1 MEYSISTSHL
11 GKRFGKET
19 AWAVNDLN
27 LQIEKGELYGLL
39 GVNGAG
45 KSTTIKMLSCLIKPT
60 TGDAFLEGHSI
71 IKDPQFVKSISDT
84 SPQESAVAANLT
96 VKENLALMVSIY
108 GQNKEEGSARI
119 EGLLSS
125 LGLKDVEN
133 KRAGK
138 LSGGFQR
145 RLSIAMALTSNP
157 KILFLDEPTLGLDVL
172 ARRELWKIILS
183 LKGKI
188 TIVLT
193 SHYLEEVEALADRVG
208 IISKGVLLEQGT
220 VKEILERN
228 NAKNLE
234 EAFIKAVGEGEL
246 L

>member
-1 MEYSISTSHL
+1 MEYAIETIHL
-11 GKRFGKET
+11 EKVFKKENT
-19 AWAVNDLN
+19 PAVKDLN
-27 LQIEKGELYGLL
+27 LKIKEGELYGLL

-60 TGDAFLEGHSI
+60 SGDALIEGHSI
-71 IKDPQFVKSISDT
+71 LKESDAIKSISDT

-96 VKENLALMVSIY
+96 VKENLLLMSLIY
-108 GQNKEEGSARI
+108 GKKKEDAKIKIASI
-119 EGLLSS
+119 ISSMGLEEVAS
-125 LGLKDVEN
+125 K
-133 KRAGK
+133 KAGK

-157 KILFLDEPTLGLDVL
+157 KILYLDEPTLGLDVL

-183 LKGKI
+183 LKGKN
-188 TIVLT
+188 TIILT

-208 IISKGVLLEQGT
+208 IISKGVLLEEGT
-220 VKEILERN
+220 IPEILKKN
-228 NAKNLE
+228 DSKNLE
-234 EAFIKAVGEGEL
+234 EAFIKAVGQGDL